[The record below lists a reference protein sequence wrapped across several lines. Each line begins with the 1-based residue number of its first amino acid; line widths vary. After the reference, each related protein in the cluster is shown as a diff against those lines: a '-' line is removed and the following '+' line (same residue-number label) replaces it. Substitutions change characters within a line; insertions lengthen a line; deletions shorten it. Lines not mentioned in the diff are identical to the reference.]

1 MVSQHMNCHR
11 IPVGLFFVF
20 PQRPRIHV
28 RIFRGGEKSIFRILT
43 QFPFDSDRD
52 KGSGFLKNRCCTKDF
67 SKSANEN
74 QDRDEIFPESDN
86 ISPRPERLR
95 RKAIMSVTDLTPQ
108 RTRKM
113 LFLFISLILVDR
125 SSATTNID
133 FYSGTVS
140 TLFYDSFLSGNSVL
154 DVIYQQFNTT
164 GFLVTG
170 ALLLAASGQ

>member
-1 MVSQHMNCHR
+1 
-11 IPVGLFFVF
+11 
-20 PQRPRIHV
+20 
-28 RIFRGGEKSIFRILT
+28 
-43 QFPFDSDRD
+43 
-52 KGSGFLKNRCCTKDF
+52 
-67 SKSANEN
+67 
-74 QDRDEIFPESDN
+74 
-86 ISPRPERLR
+86 
-95 RKAIMSVTDLTPQ
+95 
-108 RTRKM
+108 M
-113 LFLFISLILVDR
+113 LFLFLLLILVDR

>member
-1 MVSQHMNCHR
+1 MTVTR
-11 IPVGLFFVF
+11 AAA
-20 PQRPRIHV
+20 
-28 RIFRGGEKSIFRILT
+28 GESF
-43 QFPFDSDRD
+43 
-52 KGSGFLKNRCCTKDF
+52 GKNRCTKDF
-67 SKSANEN
+67 SKSTNGN
-74 QDRDEIFPESDN
+74 QDRDEIFPESDS
-86 ISPRPERLR
+86 ISPRTERLR
-95 RKAIMSVTDLTPQ
+95 RKAIMSATDLPPQ
-108 RTRKM
+108 WTRKM
-113 LFLFISLILVDR
+113 LFLFLLLILVDR